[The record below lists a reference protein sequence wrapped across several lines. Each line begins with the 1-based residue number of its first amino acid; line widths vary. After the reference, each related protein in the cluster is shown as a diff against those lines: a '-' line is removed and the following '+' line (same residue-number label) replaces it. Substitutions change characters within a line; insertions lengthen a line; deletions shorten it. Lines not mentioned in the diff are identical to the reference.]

1 MIKIFFMLI
10 ILLTTSNCF
19 AMKFTQLNELGTI
32 STLPPEGAFIIDGAT
47 SNKGRVSETNRQEY
61 TKGIAIFGTGDN
73 ALYVYY
79 DNSYFFTDDFA
90 ENAFHSKELANS
102 FKVGGND
109 INSSLILPMTF
120 PHTCKIYLVNNDEN
134 LTMYLLE
141 YDKSSVPY
149 YVMIGKRQD
158 KWVKYFETVAAEQYY
173 SMRLAFCHNF
183 LLRDNSIVFE
193 YGKFDIVEKK
203 FITSTELKFIWNDS
217 DQWFGVEQF
226 FYD

>member
-1 MIKIFFMLI
+1 M
-10 ILLTTSNCF
+10 
-19 AMKFTQLNELGTI
+19 
-32 STLPPEGAFIIDGAT
+32 
-47 SNKGRVSETNRQEY
+47 
-61 TKGIAIFGTGDN
+61 
-73 ALYVYY
+73 YVYY

-149 YVMIGKRQD
+149 YVIWYDINLKNCKILCQTLNFFIFFVLM
-158 KWVKYFETVAAEQYY
+158 TVE
-173 SMRLAFCHNF
+173 
-183 LLRDNSIVFE
+183 
-193 YGKFDIVEKK
+193 
-203 FITSTELKFIWNDS
+203 
-217 DQWFGVEQF
+217 
-226 FYD
+226 